1 MGLHRWELG
10 GGQVEGVLGQS
21 TWCLFVSIETIS
33 QSSGPHAS
41 LLKGLD
47 DRRWGQVDEGM
58 ETEKGLP

>member
-1 MGLHRWELG
+1 MGVRWK
-10 GGQVEGVLGQS
+10 VFWARAPGVY
-21 TWCLFVSIETIS
+21 LFVSIETIS